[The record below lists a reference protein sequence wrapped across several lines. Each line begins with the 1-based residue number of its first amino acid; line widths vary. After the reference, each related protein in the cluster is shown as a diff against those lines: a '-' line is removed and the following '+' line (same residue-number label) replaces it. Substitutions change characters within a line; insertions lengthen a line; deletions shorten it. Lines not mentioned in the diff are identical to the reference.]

1 MEIVFSLPRLR
12 LVLALVGMFIL
23 SLAFV
28 LAVYFIFITQGP
40 LWLGLM
46 VLFISLATLACV
58 VRSICQF
65 RHNERAVVI
74 DDAGLSLNVGFN
86 APCLIPWT
94 DIKDFS
100 EGRTRHAAYVLIQV
114 KDPKAYLRRLRNP
127 VSRFMV
133 TPDYWLFGTPLILS
147 PAFLD
152 VDESYLLS
160 LLKDL
165 LRQRQGPREDR
176 SQAQGRA

>member
-1 MEIVFSLPRLR
+1 MEIVFSLPRSR
-12 LVLALVGMFIL
+12 LVLGLVGMFIL
-23 SLAFV
+23 SLAFG
-28 LAVYFIFITQGP
+28 LAVYFIVITEGP
-40 LWLGLM
+40 LWLVLM
-46 VLFISLATLACV
+46 VSSISLATLACV

-65 RHNERAVVI
+65 RHTERAVVI

-86 APCLIPWT
+86 AFGLIPWT
-94 DIKDFS
+94 DIEDFS
-100 EGRTRHAAYVLIQV
+100 EGRTRHAPYVLIQV

-133 TPDYWLFGTPLILS
+133 IPDYWLFGTPLILS

-160 LLKDL
+160 LLKAL
-165 LRQRQGPREDR
+165 LRQRQSHREDR
-176 SQAQGRA
+176 AQTHDRV